1 MTDVEVDIIKILYF
15 EIPKIKRRNMNI
27 NDMLT
32 YDAFLINFDG
42 TSKKQVLEE
51 LCKLAEFKLGIK
63 SRILIEDLTKRE
75 KLGSTAVGNGI
86 AIPHA
91 NVTNID
97 KPYVFVSTLANG
109 LDFNATDDMPVDIIF
124 LLIAPDDQGSEHL
137 QALALISR
145 LLRNKELTTKLR
157 GCKSVESA
165 LAVISQSI
173 REEAA

>member
-1 MTDVEVDIIKILYF
+1 
-15 EIPKIKRRNMNI
+15 MNI
-27 NDMLT
+27 NDLLSD
-32 YDAFLINFDG
+32 DALLVNFEG

-51 LCKLAEFKLGIK
+51 LSKLAEIKFGIK
-63 SRILIEDLTKRE
+63 SRILIKNLTKRE

-91 NVTNID
+91 NVANID
-97 KPYVFVSTLANG
+97 KPYVFVSTLSNG

-157 GCKSVESA
+157 GCKSAESA

-173 REEAA
+173 REAA

>member
-1 MTDVEVDIIKILYF
+1 
-15 EIPKIKRRNMNI
+15 MNI
-27 NDMLT
+27 NDMLS
-32 YDAFLINFDG
+32 DNAFLINFDG

-51 LCKLAEFKLGIK
+51 LSKLAEIKLGIN
-63 SRILIEDLTKRE
+63 SRTLLENLIKRE

-91 NVTNID
+91 NIASID
-97 KPYVFVSTLANG
+97 RPFVFVSTLVNG
-109 LDFNATDDMPVDIIF
+109 LDFNSTDDLPVDIIF
-124 LLIAPDDQGSEHL
+124 LLLAPNNKGSEHL

-145 LLRNKELTTKLR
+145 LLRNKELTSKLR
-157 GCKSVESA
+157 GCKSTESA

>member
-1 MTDVEVDIIKILYF
+1 
-15 EIPKIKRRNMNI
+15 
-27 NDMLT
+27 MLSD
-32 YDAFLINFDG
+32 DAFLMNFDG

-51 LCKLAEFKLGIK
+51 LSKLAEIKLGIN
-63 SRILIEDLTKRE
+63 SRTLLENLTKRE

-91 NVTNID
+91 NVASID
-97 KPYVFVSTLANG
+97 RPFVFVSTLVNG
-109 LDFNATDDMPVDIIF
+109 LDFNSTDDLPVDIIF
-124 LLIAPDDQGSEHL
+124 LLIAPDNKGSEHL

-157 GCKSVESA
+157 GCKSAESA

>member
-1 MTDVEVDIIKILYF
+1 
-15 EIPKIKRRNMNI
+15 MNI
-27 NDMLT
+27 NDMLSN
-32 YDAFLINFDG
+32 DAFLMNFDG

-51 LCKLAEFKLGIK
+51 LSKLAESKLGIN
-63 SRILIEDLTKRE
+63 SRTLLENLIKRE

-91 NVTNID
+91 NVTTID
-97 KPYVFVSTLANG
+97 RPFVFVSTLVNG
-109 LDFNATDDMPVDIIF
+109 LDFNSTDDLPVDIIF
-124 LLIAPDDQGSEHL
+124 LLIAPDNKGSEHL

-157 GCKSVESA
+157 GCKSAESA

>member
-1 MTDVEVDIIKILYF
+1 
-15 EIPKIKRRNMNI
+15 MNI
-27 NDMLT
+27 NDMLSD
-32 YDAFLINFDG
+32 DAFLVNFNG

-51 LCKLAEFKLGIK
+51 LSKLAEIKLGIK
-63 SRILIEDLTKRE
+63 SRILIENLTKRE

-91 NVTNID
+91 NVANID
-97 KPYVFVSTLANG
+97 KPYVFVSTLSNG

-157 GCKSVESA
+157 GCKSAESA

-173 REEAA
+173 KEEAA

>member
-1 MTDVEVDIIKILYF
+1 
-15 EIPKIKRRNMNI
+15 MNI
-27 NDMLT
+27 NDMLSN
-32 YDAFLINFDG
+32 DAFLMNFDG

-51 LCKLAEFKLGIK
+51 LSKLAESKLGIN
-63 SRILIEDLTKRE
+63 SRSLLENLIKRE

-91 NVTNID
+91 NVVNIER
-97 KPYVFVSTLANG
+97 PSVFVSTLING
-109 LDFNATDDMPVDIIF
+109 LDFNSTDDLPVDIIF
-124 LLIAPDDQGSEHL
+124 LLIAPDNKGSEHL

-157 GCKSVESA
+157 GCKSAESA

>member
-1 MTDVEVDIIKILYF
+1 
-15 EIPKIKRRNMNI
+15 
-27 NDMLT
+27 MLSD
-32 YDAFLINFDG
+32 DAFLMNFDG

-51 LCKLAEFKLGIK
+51 LSKLAEVKLGIN
-63 SRILIEDLTKRE
+63 SRTLLENLIKRE

-91 NVTNID
+91 NVATID
-97 KPYVFVSTLANG
+97 RPFVFVSTLVNG
-109 LDFNATDDMPVDIIF
+109 LDFNSTDDVPVDIIF
-124 LLIAPDDQGSEHL
+124 LLIAPDNKGSEHL

-157 GCKSVESA
+157 GCKSAESA

>member
-1 MTDVEVDIIKILYF
+1 
-15 EIPKIKRRNMNI
+15 
-27 NDMLT
+27 MLSD
-32 YDAFLINFDG
+32 DAFLMNFDG

-51 LCKLAEFKLGIK
+51 LSKLAESKLGIN
-63 SRILIEDLTKRE
+63 SRTLLENLTKRE

-91 NVTNID
+91 NVTTID
-97 KPYVFVSTLANG
+97 RPFVFVSTLVNG
-109 LDFNATDDMPVDIIF
+109 LDFNSTDDLPVDIIF
-124 LLIAPDDQGSEHL
+124 LLIAPDNRGSEHL

-157 GCKSVESA
+157 GCKSAESA